1 MPVVHCI
8 DQRKDKRQL
17 VDLIFPVR
25 TSSSAN
31 VAERW
36 HWPELRAAVSGI
48 QGFGLFPR
56 EGGAID
62 WRALMRPVM
71 MPYLGKETEVESA
84 VQARVL
90 RTVLCGQFDVVHRKD
105 LPSRQGHEWVQDG
118 VYITLMPTRD
128 AEAAGMPAIKEDTD
142 VRLLQVPV
150 EPEFNSRIISYVEE
164 GDEQVCY
171 LLYDETRELLHL
183 PPHIFELLARHCEP
197 TAAAHWSDASS
208 GPSHLAQAARGGRA
222 EPPRGTLDPDGL
234 SVHR

>member
-1 MPVVHCI
+1 MNPEKTSKWTRC
-8 DQRKDKRQL
+8 
-17 VDLIFPVR
+17 VR
-25 TSSSAN
+25 PLT
-31 VAERW
+31 RC
-36 HWPELRAAVSGI
+36 L
-48 QGFGLFPR
+48 L
-56 EGGAID
+56 
-62 WRALMRPVM
+62 
-71 MPYLGKETEVESA
+71 
-84 VQARVL
+84 
-90 RTVLCGQFDVVHRKD
+90 
-105 LPSRQGHEWVQDG
+105 HE
-118 VYITLMPTRD
+118 LMPTRD

>member
-1 MPVVHCI
+1 
-8 DQRKDKRQL
+8 
-17 VDLIFPVR
+17 
-25 TSSSAN
+25 
-31 VAERW
+31 
-36 HWPELRAAVSGI
+36 
-48 QGFGLFPR
+48 
-56 EGGAID
+56 
-62 WRALMRPVM
+62 
-71 MPYLGKETEVESA
+71 
-84 VQARVL
+84 
-90 RTVLCGQFDVVHRKD
+90 
-105 LPSRQGHEWVQDG
+105 
-118 VYITLMPTRD
+118 MPTRD

-222 EPPRGTLDPDGL
+222 EAKSSSTLTASLSTDELLAARPPQPQALPLGH
-234 SVHR
+234 SQQE